1 MKPVRLAAILILGV
15 TTLASLAASADEP
28 STRPEQ
34 KASPGQQ
41 TASPRLSTTRPAGS
55 RGQLFRALRAMI
67 AGRTDNV
74 RPYTQQEWDDMMAFM
89 QDNSPAR
96 GRVLANLQVPSNSPI
111 RLDAIRKWRNY
122 NFTKEHFPAV
132 ADQLL
137 RRYKLE
143 DDLFALTL
151 SAQAEGEAGGAQI
164 REKIRGKI
172 AQMVQLD
179 FSERQTRI
187 DKLQKM
193 LEEEKA
199 KLAGD
204 QASQDKLIDQRTNA
218 IMSRLE
224 RLSRAPA
231 PTTRPDNAEAADG
244 TPSAPTHDPII
255 NVSKGTDSK

>member
-1 MKPVRLAAILILGV
+1 MKPVRLAAILILAV
-15 TTLASLAASADEP
+15 TMLASLTAAADEP

-34 KASPGQQ
+34 RPSP
-41 TASPRLSTTRPAGS
+41 PLSTAQPPVNPM
-55 RGQLFRALRAMI
+55 QLRRALRALI
-67 AGRTDNV
+67 AGRTSTV
-74 RPYTQQEWDDMMAFM
+74 RPYTQQEWDDMMAFL

-96 GRVLANLQVPSNSPI
+96 AHVLANLQVPNNSPI

-132 ADQLL
+132 ADQL
-137 RRYKLE
+137 RRRFKLE

-151 SAQAEGEAGGAQI
+151 TAQAEGGADTAQI
-164 REKIRGKI
+164 HDKIRNKI
-172 AQMVQLD
+172 AEMVQLD

-193 LEEEKA
+193 LEAEKA
-199 KLAGD
+199 KLASD

-218 IMSRLE
+218 IMSRLD
-224 RLSRAPA
+224 RLNRASA
-231 PTTRPDNAEAADG
+231 PTTRPDGEDAADQ
-244 TPSAPTHDPII
+244 TPAAMRDPII

>member
-1 MKPVRLAAILILGV
+1 MKPARLAAILILGV
-15 TTLASLAASADEP
+15 TMLPSLAASADQP

-34 KASPGQQ
+34 K
-41 TASPRLSTTRPAGS
+41 ASPRLSTTRPAGN

-96 GRVLANLQVPSNSPI
+96 WHVLANLQVPNNSPI

-137 RRYKLE
+137 RRFKLE

-151 SAQAEGEAGGAQI
+151 TAQAEGGADGAQI
-164 REKIRGKI
+164 HDKIRAKI
-172 AQMVQLD
+172 AEMVQLD

-187 DKLQKM
+187 DKLQNM
-193 LEEEKA
+193 LEAEKA
-199 KLAGD
+199 RLASD

-218 IMSRLE
+218 IMSRLD
-224 RLSRAPA
+224 RLNHVPV
-231 PTTRPDNAEAADG
+231 PTTRPDGEDAADEN
-244 TPSAPTHDPII
+244 PAAVMRDPIV
-255 NVSKGTDSK
+255 NVSKGTNSK

>member
-1 MKPVRLAAILILGV
+1 MKPARLAAILILGV
-15 TTLASLAASADEP
+15 TMLPSLAASADQP

-34 KASPGQQ
+34 K
-41 TASPRLSTTRPAGS
+41 ASPRLSTTRPAGN

-96 GRVLANLQVPSNSPI
+96 WHVLANLQVPNNSPI

-137 RRYKLE
+137 RRFHLE

-151 SAQAEGEAGGAQI
+151 TAQAEGQADGSQI
-164 REKIRGKI
+164 HDKIRDKI
-172 AQMVQLD
+172 ADLVQLD

-193 LEEEKA
+193 LEDEKA
-199 KLAGD
+199 KLASD

-218 IMSRLE
+218 IMNRLE

-231 PTTRPDNAEAADG
+231 PTTRPGGEDAADG
-244 TPSAPTHDPII
+244 TPSATTHDPII
-255 NVSKGTDSK
+255 NVSEGTGSK

>member
-15 TTLASLAASADEP
+15 TMFASLAASADEP
-28 STRPEQ
+28 STRPAQ
-34 KASPGQQ
+34 RAGP
-41 TASPRLSTTRPAGS
+41 PLSTAGPVANPV
-55 RGQLFRALRAMI
+55 RLRRALLALI
-67 AGRTDNV
+67 AGRTANV

-89 QDNSPAR
+89 QENSPAR
-96 GRVLANLQVPSNSPI
+96 GRVLANLHVPNNSPV

-137 RRYKLE
+137 RRFKLE

-151 SAQAEGEAGGAQI
+151 TAQAEGEAGVAQM
-164 REKIRGKI
+164 RDKIRGKI
-172 AQMVQLD
+172 ADMVQLD

-199 KLAGD
+199 RLASD
-204 QASQDKLIDQRTNA
+204 QASQDKLIDQRTNL
-218 IMSRLE
+218 IMNRLDK
-224 RLSRAPA
+224 LSRASA
-231 PTTRPDNAEAADG
+231 PTTRPDGEDAADENPAA
-244 TPSAPTHDPII
+244 TMRDPIV

>member
-1 MKPVRLAAILILGV
+1 MKPARLAAILILAV
-15 TTLASLAASADEP
+15 TTLVSLAASADEP

-34 KASPGQQ
+34 KASPGPS
-41 TASPRLSTTRPAGS
+41 TAQPGGNPA
-55 RGQLFRALRAMI
+55 QLRRALLALI
-67 AGRTDNV
+67 GGRTAGV

-89 QDNSPAR
+89 QENSPAR
-96 GRVLANLQVPSNSPI
+96 GRVLANLQVPDNSPI

-137 RRYKLE
+137 RRFRLE

-151 SAQAEGEAGGAQI
+151 TAQAEGAGNGAQI
-164 REKIRGKI
+164 RDKIRDKI

-218 IMSRLE
+218 IMSRLDK
-224 RLSRAPA
+224 LNRASA
-231 PTTRPDNAEAADG
+231 PTTRPQGEDAAEQ
-244 TPSAPTHDPII
+244 TPPATTRDPIV